1 MCTCPME
8 QITTGETREAPD
20 GKATQVSLEKLK
32 LCCTTSFYLAKITIK
47 EKMPRHFCS
56 NRALL
61 QQHLTWAQK
70 GPVPPQAGLSCLS
83 LPSPAL
89 SLLSSKPLDSLGL

>member
-47 EKMPRHFCS
+47 EKMPRDTFARIVPSCS
-56 NRALL
+56 NTSHGHRKDLF
-61 QQHLTWAQK
+61 
-70 GPVPPQAGLSCLS
+70 
-83 LPSPAL
+83 SPRQ
-89 SLLSSKPLDSLGL
+89 G